1 MSSQYALIAGQ
12 WPELHEEALKV
23 EQFALSDPRTACFYA
38 RRTIELV
45 VEWVYDNDSQ
55 LERPY
60 GAQTLA
66 DLIYAR
72 VFCDLAGEQMRRFR
86 LLKDLGNKAV
96 HRSDPI
102 RPGDAVLAAREL
114 FQVLR
119 WFALTYGRDPQ
130 RVRGFSFNA
139 DLLPSRDV
147 ATTQLGQSREQ
158 LEALAQQLEERDT
171 QLRDQRL
178 ATLASQ
184 EELDRLRQEI
194 TALRKAN
201 EAAAKPEPDLSE
213 FNTRRGYIDH
223 YLEEAGWVHGQSC
236 THEHEVQGMP
246 NATGT
251 GFVDYVLWGDDGKPL
266 ALVEAKRSCRDPR
279 DGERQAEL
287 YANCLEQRYGQ
298 RPLIFLSNGYRHRL
312 WDDRRYPPREVQGF
326 YKKDE
331 LETLIR
337 RREIRQPLS
346 QATLS
351 HTIAGRYYQQRA
363 IRAICESLEMGRLK
377 ALLVQATGT
386 GKTRTAISLTDV
398 LTRCNWVKRVLFLAD
413 RTSLV
418 LQAERA
424 FRRFLP
430 DCSPVNL
437 VTNKGGEGRVFL
449 STYPTMMNLID
460 AEDSRGVK
468 RFGVGHFDLV
478 IIDEAHRSVYQK
490 YGAIFA
496 YFDSLLSGLTAT
508 PREEIDR
515 NTYELFDREL
525 GMPTDEYGLDQAVAD
540 QFLVPFR
547 PISVPLRFPR
557 EGISYAA
564 LSEEEKTQWDLL
576 EWDERMQDKDRVES
590 GAINAWLF
598 NADTVDKG
606 LEVLMTQGCQE
617 AGGDRLGKSVI
628 FARNHK
634 HAEFIRER
642 FGLHYPHLAGKA
654 ARVIDNQVKYAQ
666 SLIDEFA
673 DPGSDLRIA
682 ISVDMLDTGI
692 DIPEIVNLVFFKPVR
707 SRTKFW
713 QMVGRGTRTCNNLF
727 GPGRDKECFWIFDLC
742 QNLEFFLG
750 QGGAEST
757 AAPETLSTRLFRSRL
772 ALIDTIDQKGDQQGD
787 QKALPSV
794 LPSVLSMAIPSR
806 NRQPGDHDNAL
817 QLHRHT
823 LADLLRCH
831 VAACPAD
838 NFVVR
843 PHLQLVERFRQS
855 ESWATLSPDDHQ
867 ILSATV
873 APLPSAYAEQ
883 QGDTDADARRFD
895 LLLYTLQLSLLRG
908 EPRFTRLQQ
917 QLRDLAAQL
926 EGRANIPQVAAE
938 LELIRDVL
946 RDEWW
951 QDVTV
956 PMLEEV
962 RRRLRALMGL
972 IEPISRDPLYT
983 NFTDE
988 LGELRE
994 LDAAALLTRDEFQQ
1008 FRLRAKDFLKAHED
1022 HLTMQRL
1029 RRNQPLTPG
1038 DLNELQ
1044 RFLLSHGVGTERAIQ
1059 RADEECNGFGLFIR
1073 SLVGLDRN
1081 AAKELFAAFLADGT
1095 HTATQIRF
1103 INEILDELTSHGVL
1117 DPARLYDPPFS
1128 DLAPMGPEGL
1138 FSEAEVDTICQLLDL
1153 VTTRAMAAQ
1162 AA

>member
-1 MSSQYALIAGQ
+1 MNTVSSQYALIASQ
-12 WPELHEEALKV
+12 WPELHEEAQKV

-38 RRTIELV
+38 RRTIELL
-45 VEWVYDNDSQ
+45 VEWVYDNDGQ
-55 LERPY
+55 LERPFGY
-60 GAQTLA
+60 GTLA
-66 DLIYAR
+66 DLCTTAEFREIAR
-72 VFCDLAGEQMRRFR
+72 EQLHRFQ
-86 LLKDLGNKAV
+86 LLRTLGNKAV
-96 HRSDPI
+96 HRTDPI
-102 RPGDAVLAAREL
+102 RPGEAVTAADEL

-119 WFALTYGRDPQ
+119 WLALTYGLHPEA
-130 RVRGFSFNA
+130 VRGHRFDRS
-139 DLLPSRDV
+139 LLPNPEASAIAAV
-147 ATTQLGQSREQ
+147 QSREQ
-158 LEALAQQLEERDT
+158 LAALADQLAERDQ

-178 ATLASQ
+178 ATLSSQ

-194 TALRKAN
+194 TALRRVN
-201 EAAAKPEPDLSE
+201 EATAQPEPDLSE
-213 FNTRRGYIDH
+213 FATRRTYIDL
-223 YLEEAGWVHGQSC
+223 YLEQAGWVHGQSC

-246 NATGT
+246 NATGQ

-266 ALVEAKRSCRDPR
+266 GLVEAKRTSRDPME
-279 DGERQAEL
+279 GQRQAEL
-287 YANCLEQRYGQ
+287 YANCLQERYGQ

-312 WDDRRYPPREVQGF
+312 WDDLRYPPREVQGF
-326 YKKDE
+326 YKKEE

-337 RREIRQPLS
+337 RREIRQPLA
-346 QATLS
+346 QATIS
-351 HTIAGRYYQQRA
+351 TAIAGRYYQQRA
-363 IRAICESLEMGRLK
+363 IRAICESLEQGRLK

-460 AEDSRGVK
+460 AEDSHGVK

-515 NTYELFDREL
+515 NTYELFDREIGL
-525 GMPTDEYGLDQAVAD
+525 PTDEYGLDQAVAD
-540 QFLVPFR
+540 GFLVPFK

-564 LSEEEKTQWDLL
+564 LSDEDKAQWDLL
-576 EWDERMQDKDRVES
+576 DWEEGVQNAGRVDS
-590 GAINAWLF
+590 GAVNAWLF
-598 NADTVDKG
+598 NTDTVDKG
-606 LEVLMTQGCQE
+606 LEVLMTKGCLD
-617 AGGDRLGKSVI
+617 AGSDRLGKSVI

-642 FGLHYPHLAGKA
+642 FDHHYPHLAGKA

-673 DPGSDLRIA
+673 VPQSDLRIA

-713 QMVGRGTRTCNNLF
+713 QMVGRGTRTCPNLF

-757 AAPETLSTRLFRSRL
+757 SAPESLSTRLFRSRL
-772 ALIDTIDQKGDQQGD
+772 ALIEALDQK
-787 QKALPSV
+787 LPASDSENP
-794 LPSVLSMAIPSR
+794 LR
-806 NRQPGDHDNAL
+806 
-817 QLHRHT
+817 LHRHT
-823 LADLLRCH
+823 LAELLRCH

-838 NFVVR
+838 NFLVR
-843 PHLQLVERFRQS
+843 PHLELLECFSRPEAWSQLS
-855 ESWATLSPDDHQ
+855 LDDHQ
-867 ILSATV
+867 ALATTL

-895 LLLYTLQLSLLRG
+895 LLLYNLQLALLRG
-908 EPRFTRLQQ
+908 EPRFLRLQQ
-917 QLRDLAAQL
+917 QLRELAAQL
-926 EGRANIPQVAAE
+926 EALTNIPQVAAE
-938 LELIRDVL
+938 LELIRDLL

-956 PMLEEV
+956 PMLEEA
-962 RRRLRALMGL
+962 RRRLRGLMGL
-972 IEPISRDPLYT
+972 IETISREPLYT
-983 NFTDE
+983 NFADE

-994 LDAAALLTRDEFQQ
+994 LDAAALLSRDTFQQ
-1008 FRLRAKDFLKAHED
+1008 FRLRAREFLRAHDD

-1029 RRNQPLTPG
+1029 RRNQPLTPA
-1038 DLNELQ
+1038 DLNELEQ
-1044 RFLLSHGVGTERAIQ
+1044 FLISHGIGDQQVIERA
-1059 RADEECNGFGLFIR
+1059 REECNGFGLFIR

-1081 AAKELFAAFLADGT
+1081 AAKELFADYLAEGT
-1095 HTATQIRF
+1095 HTANQIRF
-1103 INEILDELTSHGVL
+1103 INEIIDELTSRGAM

-1128 DLAPMGPEGL
+1128 DLAPTGPEGL
-1138 FSEAEVDTICQLLDL
+1138 FSDAEAEQLFDL
-1153 VTTRAMAAQ
+1153 LQLINERARPLLAA
-1162 AA
+1162 

>member
-1 MSSQYALIAGQ
+1 MTTVSSQYALFASQ
-12 WPELHEEALKV
+12 WPELHEEAQKV
-23 EQFALSDPRTACFYA
+23 EQFVLSDPRTACFYA
-38 RRTIELV
+38 RRTIELL
-45 VEWVYDNDSQ
+45 VEWVYDNDGQ
-55 LERPY
+55 LERPMT
-60 GAQTLA
+60 AQTLA
-66 DLIYAR
+66 DLMYAR
-72 VFCDLAGEQMRRFR
+72 VFCDVAGDQIRRFR

-119 WFALTYGRDPQ
+119 WFALTYGRDPH
-130 RVRGFSFNA
+130 RVRGCSFNA
-139 DLLPSRDV
+139 DLLPSRDA
-147 ATTQLGQSREQ
+147 ATAQQAQSREQ
-158 LEALAQQLEERDT
+158 LEALANQLAERDA

-178 ATLASQ
+178 AALASQ

-194 TALRKAN
+194 TDLRRAN
-201 EAAAKPEPDLSE
+201 EAAAQPEPDLSE
-213 FNTRRGYIDH
+213 FDTRRAYIDH
-223 YLEEAGWVHGQSC
+223 YLEEAGWVHGQRC

-246 NATGT
+246 NATGQ
-251 GFVDYVLWGDDGKPL
+251 GFVDYLLWGDDGKPL
-266 ALVEAKRSCRDPR
+266 GLVEAKRSSRDPME
-279 DGERQAEL
+279 GQRQAEL
-287 YANCLEQRYGQ
+287 YANCLQERYGQ

-312 WDDRRYPPREVQGF
+312 WDDLRYPPREVQGF
-326 YKKDE
+326 YKKEE

-337 RREIRQPLS
+337 RREIRQPLA
-346 QATLS
+346 QATIS
-351 HTIAGRYYQQRA
+351 TAIAGRYYQQRA
-363 IRAICESLEMGRLK
+363 IRAICESLEQGRLK

-460 AEDSRGVK
+460 AEDSHGVK
-468 RFGVGHFDLV
+468 RFGMGHFDLV

-515 NTYELFDREL
+515 NTYELFEREIGL
-525 GMPTDEYGLDQAVAD
+525 PTDEYGLDQAVAD
-540 QFLVPFR
+540 GFLVPFK

-564 LSEEEKTQWDLL
+564 LSDEDKAQWDLL
-576 EWDERMQDKDRVES
+576 DWEEGVQNAGRVDS
-590 GAINAWLF
+590 GAVNAWLF
-598 NADTVDKG
+598 NTDTVDKG
-606 LEVLMTQGCQE
+606 LEVLMTKGCLD
-617 AGGDRLGKSVI
+617 AGSDRLGKSVI

-642 FGLHYPHLAGKA
+642 FDHHYPHLAGKA

-713 QMVGRGTRTCNNLF
+713 QMVGRGTRTCKDLF

-757 AAPETLSTRLFRSRL
+757 SAPESLSTRLFRSRL
-772 ALIDTIDQKGDQQGD
+772 ALIEVIDQK
-787 QKALPSV
+787 LPASDSENP
-794 LPSVLSMAIPSR
+794 LR
-806 NRQPGDHDNAL
+806 
-817 QLHRHT
+817 LHRHT
-823 LADLLRCH
+823 LAELLRCH

-838 NFVVR
+838 NFLVR
-843 PHLQLVERFRQS
+843 PHLELLECFSRPEAWSQLS
-855 ESWATLSPDDHQ
+855 LDDHQ
-867 ILSATV
+867 ALATTL

-895 LLLYTLQLSLLRG
+895 LLLYNLQLALLRG
-908 EPRFTRLQQ
+908 EPRFQRLQL
-917 QLRDLAAQL
+917 QLRELAAQL
-926 EGRANIPQVAAE
+926 EARPNIPQVAAE
-938 LELIRDVL
+938 LELIRDLL

-951 QDVTV
+951 QDVSV
-956 PMLEEV
+956 PMLEEA
-962 RRRLRALMGL
+962 RRRLRGLMGL
-972 IEPISRDPLYT
+972 IETISREPLYT
-983 NFTDE
+983 NFADE
-988 LGELRE
+988 LGELCE
-994 LDAAALLTRDEFQQ
+994 LDAAALLSRDTFQQ
-1008 FRLRAKDFLKAHED
+1008 FRLRARQFLRAHDD

-1029 RRNQPLTPG
+1029 RRNQPLTPA
-1038 DLNELQ
+1038 DLNELEQ
-1044 RFLLSHGVGTERAIQ
+1044 FLISHGIGDQQAIERA
-1059 RADEECNGFGLFIR
+1059 REECNGFGLFIR

-1081 AAKELFAAFLADGT
+1081 AAKELFADYLAEGT
-1095 HTATQIRF
+1095 HTANQIRF
-1103 INEILDELTSHGVL
+1103 INEIIDELTSRGAM

-1128 DLAPMGPEGL
+1128 DLAPTGPEGL
-1138 FSEAEVDTICQLLDL
+1138 FSDAEAEQLFDL
-1153 VTTRAMAAQ
+1153 LRLINDRARPLLAA
-1162 AA
+1162 

>member
-1 MSSQYALIAGQ
+1 MTSSASQYALVADQ
-12 WPELHEEALKV
+12 WPELLEEAMRV

-38 RRTIELV
+38 RRTIELLV
-45 VEWVYDNDSQ
+45 DWIYDNDSQ
-55 LERPY
+55 LQRPFGY
-60 GAQTLA
+60 GSLA
-66 DLIYAR
+66 DLIFAR
-72 VFCDLAGEQMRRFR
+72 PFSDLAGEQMRRFR

-96 HRSDPI
+96 HRQQPI
-102 RPGDAVLAAREL
+102 RPGDAVTAAKEL

-119 WFALTYGRDPQ
+119 WLVLTYGRTPQ
-130 RVRGFSFNA
+130 SVRGLGFDVA
-139 DLLPSRDV
+139 RLPSRDA
-147 ATTQLGQSREQ
+147 ATAQQAQSREQ
-158 LEALAQQLEERDT
+158 LEALAEQLAERDQ

-178 ATLASQ
+178 AALASQ
-184 EELDRLRQEI
+184 EEIDRLRREI
-194 TALRKAN
+194 TALRQAN
-201 EAAAKPEPDLSE
+201 EAANQPEPDLSE
-213 FNTRRGYIDH
+213 FDTRCGYIDH
-223 YLEEAGWVHGQSC
+223 YLEEAGWQHGRSC

-251 GFVDYVLWGDDGKPL
+251 GYVDYVLWGDDGKPL
-266 ALVEAKRSCRDPR
+266 ALVEAKRTSRDPM
-279 DGERQAEL
+279 DGQRQAEL
-287 YANCLEQRYGQ
+287 YANCLQQRYGQ
-298 RPLIFLSNGYRHRL
+298 RPIIFLSNGYRHRL
-312 WDDRRYPPREVQGF
+312 WDDLRYPPREVQGF

-337 RREIRQPLS
+337 RREIRQPLA

-351 HTIAGRYYQQRA
+351 PSIAGRYYQQRA
-363 IRAICESLEMGRLK
+363 IRAICESLERGRLK
-377 ALLVQATGT
+377 ALLVLATGT

-460 AEDSRGVK
+460 AEDTHGVK

-478 IIDEAHRSVYQK
+478 IIDEAHRSIYQK
-490 YGAIFA
+490 YGEIFA

-515 NTYELFDREL
+515 NTYNLFDLEIGL
-525 GMPTDEYGLDQAVAD
+525 PTDEYGLDQAVAD
-540 QFLVPFR
+540 GFLVPFK

-557 EGISYAA
+557 EGISYDA
-564 LSEEEKTQWDLL
+564 LSDGEKAQWDLL
-576 EWDERMQDKDRVES
+576 EWDERLQGKNHVES

-598 NADTVDKG
+598 NADTVDQG
-606 LEVLMTQGCQE
+606 LKVLMTQGCRD
-617 AGGDRLGKSVI
+617 ASGDHIGKTVI

-634 HAEFIRER
+634 HAEFIRDR
-642 FGLHYPHLAGKA
+642 FDHHYPHLAGKA

-666 SLIDEFA
+666 SLIDAFA
-673 DPGSDLRIA
+673 NPESDLRIA

-713 QMVGRGTRTCNNLF
+713 QMVGRGTRTCQDLF
-727 GPGRDKECFWIFDLC
+727 GPGRHKECFWIFDLC

-750 QGGAEST
+750 QGGSESP
-757 AAPETLSTRLFRSRL
+757 APPESLSTRLFRSRL
-772 ALIDTIDQKGDQQGD
+772 ALIETMDQTFM
-787 QKALPSV
+787 PSA
-794 LPSVLSMAIPSR
+794 PGMAIPS
-806 NRQPGDHDNAL
+806 PDDPVSAL
-817 QLHRHT
+817 RLHRHT

-831 VAACPAD
+831 VAACPSD
-838 NFVVR
+838 NFLVR
-843 PHLQLVERFRQS
+843 PHLQLVERFRQA
-855 ESWATLSPDDHQ
+855 EAWTQLSPDDHQ
-867 ILSATV
+867 ALASTL

-895 LLLYTLQLSLLRG
+895 LLLYSLQLALLRA
-908 EPRFTRLQQ
+908 EPRFGRWQQ
-917 QLRDLAAQL
+917 QLCELASQL
-926 EGRANIPQVAAE
+926 EARANIPQVAAE
-938 LELIRDVL
+938 LELIRDL
-946 RDEWW
+946 SHEEWW

-962 RRRLRALMGL
+962 RRRLRGLMGL
-972 IEPISRDPLYT
+972 IETTARPPLFT
-983 NFTDE
+983 NFADE

-994 LDAAALLTRDEFQQ
+994 LDAAALLSRDEVQQ
-1008 FRLRAKDFLKAHED
+1008 FRLRARTFLRAHED

-1029 RRNQPLTPG
+1029 RRNQPLTAT
-1038 DLNELQ
+1038 DLDELQ
-1044 RFLLSHGVGTERAIQ
+1044 RFLLSHGIGTEQAMQ
-1059 RADEECNGFGLFIR
+1059 RASEECNGFGLFIR
-1073 SLVGLDRN
+1073 SLVGLDRT
-1081 AAKELFAAFLADGT
+1081 AAKELFADFLTDGT

-1103 INEILDELTSHGVL
+1103 INEILDELTSRGVM
-1117 DPARLYDPPFS
+1117 DPARLYDPPFT
-1128 DLAPMGPEGL
+1128 DLAPTGPEDL
-1138 FSEAEVDTICQLLDL
+1138 FSVEEVDRICHLLDL
-1153 VTTRAMAAQ
+1153 IHTRAAASQ

>member
-1 MSSQYALIAGQ
+1 MSSQYALIASQ
-12 WPELHEEALKV
+12 WPELHAEAVRV
-23 EQFALSDPRTACFYA
+23 EQFALSDPRTSCFYA
-38 RRTIELV
+38 RRTIELL

-55 LERPY
+55 LERPFA
-60 GAQTLA
+60 AQTLA
-66 DLIYAR
+66 ELMYAR

-96 HRSDPI
+96 HRTDPI
-102 RPGDAVLAAREL
+102 RVGDAVLAAREL

-119 WFALTYGRDPQ
+119 WFALTYGRDQQ
-130 RVRGFSFNA
+130 RVRGCSFNA
-139 DLLPSRDV
+139 DLLPSRD
-147 ATTQLGQSREQ
+147 ATTAQQAQSREQ
-158 LEALAQQLEERDT
+158 LEVLAQQLAERDG

-201 EAAAKPEPDLSE
+201 EVAAQPEPDISE
-213 FNTRRGYIDH
+213 FDTRRGYIDL

-246 NATGT
+246 NATGQ

-266 ALVEAKRSCRDPR
+266 ALVEAKRTSRDPR

-298 RPLIFLSNGYRHRL
+298 RPLIVLSNGYRHRL
-312 WDDRRYPPREVQGF
+312 WDDLRYPPREVQGF

-331 LETLIR
+331 LESLIR
-337 RREIRQPLS
+337 RREIRQPLA
-346 QATLS
+346 QATIS
-351 HTIAGRYYQQRA
+351 TAIAGRYYQQRA
-363 IRAICESLEMGRLK
+363 IRAICESLEQNRLK

-449 STYPTMMNLID
+449 STYPTMMNLIE
-460 AEDSRGVK
+460 AEDAHGIK

-496 YFDSLLSGLTAT
+496 YFDSLLTGLTAT

-515 NTYELFDREL
+515 NTYELFEREIGL
-525 GMPTDEYGLDQAVAD
+525 PTDEYGLDQAVAD
-540 QFLVPFR
+540 GFLVPFK

-557 EGISYAA
+557 EGISYAD
-564 LSEEEKTQWDLL
+564 LSDVEKSQWDLL
-576 EWDERMQDKDRVES
+576 DWEESVQNTGRVDS

-598 NADTVDKG
+598 NTDTVDKG
-606 LEVLMTQGCQE
+606 LEVLMTKGCLD
-617 AGGDRLGKSVI
+617 AASDRLGKSVI

-642 FGLHYPHLAGKA
+642 FDHHYPHLAGKA

-713 QMVGRGTRTCNNLF
+713 QMVGRGTRTCKDLL

-750 QGGAEST
+750 QGGAESA

-772 ALIDTIDQKGDQQGD
+772 ALIDTIDL
-787 QKALPSV
+787 KALS
-794 LPSVLSMAIPSR
+794 SE
-806 NRQPGDHDNAL
+806 PGDSDNAL
-817 QLHRHT
+817 RLHRQT

-843 PHLQLVERFRQS
+843 PHLELVEWFRQD
-855 ESWATLSPDDHQ
+855 ESWTTLSPDDHQ
-867 ILSATV
+867 ILCATL

-895 LLLYTLQLSLLRG
+895 LLLYTLQLTLLRG
-908 EPRFTRLQQ
+908 EPRFARLQQ
-917 QLRDLAAQL
+917 QLRSLAAEL
-926 EGRANIPQVAAE
+926 EARANIPQVAAE
-938 LELIRDVL
+938 LELIRDL
-946 RDEWW
+946 LADEWW

-962 RRRLRALMGL
+962 RRQLRVLVGL
-972 IEPISRDPLYT
+972 IETSAQEPLYT
-983 NFTDE
+983 NFADE

-994 LDAAALLTRDEFQQ
+994 LDAAALLSRDEFQQ
-1008 FRLRAKDFLKAHED
+1008 FRLRAREFLRAHED

-1029 RRNQPLTPG
+1029 RRNQPLTPA
-1038 DLNELQ
+1038 DLDELQ
-1044 RFLLSHGVGTERAIQ
+1044 RFLLSHGVGTEQAIQ
-1059 RADEECNGFGLFIR
+1059 RAAEESNGLGLFIR

-1081 AAKELFAAFLADGT
+1081 AAKELFAEFLAEGT

-1103 INEILDELTSHGVL
+1103 INELIDELTSRGVM
-1117 DPARLYDPPFS
+1117 DPVRLYDPPYS
-1128 DLAPMGPEGL
+1128 DLAPMGPEAL
-1138 FSEAEVDTICQLLDL
+1138 FSSEEAGEIFDLLSL
-1153 VTTRAMAAQ
+1153 IQERANPSVAA
-1162 AA
+1162 

>member
-1 MSSQYALIAGQ
+1 MSASPSQYALIASQ
-12 WPELHEEALKV
+12 WPELHEEAQKV

-38 RRTIELV
+38 RRTIELL
-45 VEWVYDNDSQ
+45 VEWVYDNDGQ
-55 LERPY
+55 LERPMT
-60 GAQTLA
+60 AQTLA
-66 DLIYAR
+66 DLMYAR
-72 VFCDLAGEQMRRFR
+72 VFCDLAGDQMRRFR

-119 WFALTYGRDPQ
+119 WFALTYGRDPK
-130 RVRGFSFNA
+130 RVRWFSFNA
-139 DLLPSRDV
+139 ELLPSRD
-147 ATTQLGQSREQ
+147 ASTAQQAQSREQ
-158 LEALAQQLEERDT
+158 LQTLADQLAERDQ

-194 TALRKAN
+194 TALRRAN
-201 EAAAKPEPDLSE
+201 EAAAQPEPDLSE
-213 FNTRRGYIDH
+213 FDTRRAYIDH

-246 NATGT
+246 NATGQ

-266 ALVEAKRSCRDPR
+266 GLVEAKRSSRDPME
-279 DGERQAEL
+279 GQRQAEL

-298 RPLIFLSNGYRHRL
+298 RPLIFLSNGYRHRI
-312 WDDRRYPPREVQGF
+312 WDDLRYPPRDVQGF

-331 LETLIR
+331 LDTMIR
-337 RREIRQPLS
+337 RREIRQPLA
-346 QATLS
+346 QATIS
-351 HTIAGRYYQQRA
+351 TTIAGRYYQQRA
-363 IRAICESLEMGRLK
+363 IRAICESLEQGRLK

-515 NTYELFDREL
+515 NTYELFEREIGL
-525 GMPTDEYGLDQAVAD
+525 PTDEYGLDQAVSD
-540 QFLVPFR
+540 GFLVKFR

-564 LSEEEKTQWDLL
+564 LSDEDKAQWDLL
-576 EWDERMQDKDRVES
+576 DWEENVLNAGRVDS
-590 GAINAWLF
+590 GAVNAWLF

-606 LEVLMTQGCQE
+606 LEVLMTQGCQD
-617 AGGDRLGKSVI
+617 AAGDRLGKSVI

-642 FGLHYPHLAGKA
+642 FDHHYPHLAGKA

-713 QMVGRGTRTCNNLF
+713 QMVGRGTRTCKDLF
-727 GPGRDKECFWIFDLC
+727 GPGHDKECFWIFDLC

-750 QGGAEST
+750 EGGAEST
-757 AAPETLSTRLFRSRL
+757 AVPETLSTRLFRSRL
-772 ALIDTIDQKGDQQGD
+772 ALIEAIDQ
-787 QKALPSV
+787 
-794 LPSVLSMAIPSR
+794 R
-806 NRQPGDHDNAL
+806 AL
-817 QLHRHT
+817 QGHPDSALTLHRHH
-823 LADLLRCH
+823 LAELLRCH
-831 VAACPAD
+831 VAGCPAD

-843 PHLQLVERFRQS
+843 PHLQLVERFRQNEPWVS
-855 ESWATLSPDDHQ
+855 LSPDDHEA
-867 ILSATV
+867 LSTTL

-883 QGDTDADARRFD
+883 QGDTDAEARRFD
-895 LLLYTLQLSLLRG
+895 LLLYTLQLTLLRK
-908 EPRFTRLQQ
+908 EPRFARLQK
-917 QLRDLAAQL
+917 QLRELAAQL
-926 EGRANIPQVAAE
+926 ETRANIPQVAAE
-938 LELIRDVL
+938 LELIRDL
-946 RDEWW
+946 TTDEWW

-962 RRRLRALMGL
+962 RARLRALIGL
-972 IEPISRDPLYT
+972 IEPTARGDLYT

-988 LGELRE
+988 LGELIE
-994 LDAAALLTRDEFQQ
+994 LDPAALLTRDEFKQ

-1029 RRNQPLTPG
+1029 RRNQPLTG
-1038 DLNELQ
+1038 ADLDELQ
-1044 RFLLSHGVGTERAIQ
+1044 RFLLSHGVGTEQAIQ
-1059 RADEECNGFGLFIR
+1059 RAAEECNGFGLFIR

-1081 AAKELFAAFLADGT
+1081 AAKEVFAEFLADGT
-1095 HTATQIRF
+1095 HTANQIRYV
-1103 INEILDELTSHGVL
+1103 NEIIDELTSRGVM
-1117 DPARLYDPPFS
+1117 DPTRLYEPPFS
-1128 DLAPMGPEGL
+1128 DLAQGPESL
-1138 FSEAEVDTICQLLDL
+1138 FSVAEVDNICHLLDL
-1153 VTTRAMAAQ
+1153 ITARALAPKAA
-1162 AA
+1162 

>member
-1 MSSQYALIAGQ
+1 MTTAPSQYALIAGQ
-12 WPELHEEALKV
+12 WPELHEEAQKV

-38 RRTIELV
+38 RRTIELL
-45 VEWVYDNDSQ
+45 VEWVYDNDGQ
-55 LERPY
+55 LQRPMT
-60 GAQTLA
+60 AQTLA
-66 DLIYAR
+66 DLMYAR
-72 VFCDLAGEQMRRFR
+72 VFCDVAGDQMRRFR

-139 DLLPSRDV
+139 DLLPSRDA
-147 ATTQLGQSREQ
+147 ATAQQAQSREQ
-158 LEALAQQLEERDT
+158 LEALAEQLAERDQ

-194 TALRKAN
+194 TTLRKAN
-201 EAAAKPEPDLSE
+201 EAATQPEPDISE
-213 FNTRRGYIDH
+213 LDTRRAYIDH
-223 YLEEAGWVHGQSC
+223 YLEETGWVHGQSC

-246 NATGT
+246 NTTGT
-251 GFVDYVLWGDDGKPL
+251 GYVDYVHWGDDGKPL
-266 ALVEAKRSCRDPR
+266 GLVEAKRSSRDPME
-279 DGERQAEL
+279 GQRQAEL

-312 WDDRRYPPREVQGF
+312 WDDLRYPPREVQGF
-326 YKKDE
+326 YKKEE

-337 RREIRQPLS
+337 RREIRQPLA
-346 QATLS
+346 QATIS
-351 HTIAGRYYQQRA
+351 NSIAGRYYQQRA
-363 IRAICESLEMGRLK
+363 IRAICESLEQGRLK

-386 GKTRTAISLTDV
+386 GKTRTAISLTEV

-515 NTYELFDREL
+515 NTYELFDRETGL
-525 GMPTDEYGLDQAVAD
+525 PTDEYGLDQAVAD
-540 QFLVPFR
+540 GFLVPFK

-564 LSEEEKTQWDLL
+564 LSDEEKA
-576 EWDERMQDKDRVES
+576 EWDRLDWEENVQNSGQVDS

-598 NADTVDKG
+598 NADTVDQG
-606 LEVLMTQGCQE
+606 LKVLMTQGCQD
-617 AGGDRLGKSVI
+617 ASGDRLGKSVI

-642 FGLHYPHLAGKA
+642 FDHHYPHLAGKA
-654 ARVIDNQVKYAQ
+654 ARVIDNQVNYAQ
-666 SLIDEFA
+666 SLIDEFS
-673 DPGSDLRIA
+673 DPRSDLRIA

-713 QMVGRGTRTCNNLF
+713 QMVGRGTRTCKDLF

-750 QGGAEST
+750 EGGAEST

-772 ALIDTIDQKGDQQGD
+772 ALIETLD
-787 QKALPSV
+787 QKALQQDV
-794 LPSVLSMAIPSR
+794 AMDGGLVA
-806 NRQPGDHDNAL
+806 
-817 QLHRHT
+817 HRHS
-823 LADLLRCH
+823 LAELLRCH

-843 PHLQLVERFRQS
+843 PHLQLVEQFRTS
-855 ESWATLSPDDHQ
+855 EAWASLSPDDHQ
-867 ILSATV
+867 TLSSTL

-895 LLLYTLQLSLLRG
+895 LLLYTLQLTLLRA
-908 EPRFTRLQQ
+908 EPRFARLQR
-917 QLRDLAAQL
+917 QLRELAAQL
-926 EGRANIPQVAAE
+926 EARANIPQVAAE
-938 LELIRDVL
+938 LELIRDL
-946 RDEWW
+946 LIDEWW

-956 PMLEEV
+956 PMLDEV
-962 RRRLRALMGL
+962 RRRLRALVGL
-972 IEPISRDPLYT
+972 IETTAQEPLYT

-994 LDAAALLTRDEFQQ
+994 LDAAALLSRDEFQQ
-1008 FRLRAKDFLKAHED
+1008 FRLRAREFLRAHDD

-1029 RRNQPLTPG
+1029 RRNQPLTPA
-1038 DLNELQ
+1038 DLEELQ
-1044 RFLLSHGVGTERAIQ
+1044 RFLLSHGIGSEQAIHRA
-1059 RADEECNGFGLFIR
+1059 AEECNGFGLFIR

-1081 AAKELFAAFLADGT
+1081 AAKELFADFLAQGT

-1103 INEILDELTSHGVL
+1103 INELIDELTSRGVM

-1128 DLAPMGPEGL
+1128 DLAPMGPEDL
-1138 FSEAEVDTICQLLDL
+1138 FSEAEVDNICHLLEL
-1153 VTTRAMAAQ
+1153 ITARAMAAGG
-1162 AA
+1162 

>member
-1 MSSQYALIAGQ
+1 MSSQYAFIASQ
-12 WPELHEEALKV
+12 WPELHAEAVRV
-23 EQFALSDPRTACFYA
+23 EQGALSDPRTACFYA
-38 RRTIELV
+38 RRTIELL
-45 VEWVYDNDSQ
+45 VEWAFDNDSQ

-60 GAQTLA
+60 GALTLA
-66 DLIYAR
+66 DLMYAR

-102 RPGDAVLAAREL
+102 RVGDAVTAAREL

-119 WFALTYGRDPQ
+119 WFALSYGRDQQ
-130 RVRGFSFNA
+130 RVRGCSFNV
-139 DLLPSRDV
+139 DLLPSRDA
-147 ATTQLGQSREQ
+147 ATAQQAQSREQ
-158 LEALAQQLEERDT
+158 LEVLAQQLEERDT

-184 EELDRLRQEI
+184 AELDRLRQEI
-194 TALRKAN
+194 TALRRAN
-201 EAAAKPEPDLSE
+201 EAAARPEPDLSE
-213 FNTRRGYIDH
+213 FDTRRSYIDF
-223 YLEEAGWVHGQSC
+223 YIEEAGWVHGQSC

-266 ALVEAKRSCRDPR
+266 ALVEAKRTSRDSME
-279 DGERQAEL
+279 GQRQAEL

-298 RPLIFLSNGYRHRL
+298 RPIIFLSNGYRHRL
-312 WDDRRYPPREVQGF
+312 WDDLRYPPREVQGF

-337 RREIRQPLS
+337 RREIRQPLA

-351 HTIAGRYYQQRA
+351 NTIAGRYYQQRA
-363 IRAICESLEMGRLK
+363 IRAICESLEQGRLK

-386 GKTRTAISLTDV
+386 GKTRIAISLTDV

-460 AEDSRGVK
+460 AEDGYGVK

-515 NTYELFDREL
+515 NTYELFDRAIGL
-525 GMPTDEYGLDQAVAD
+525 PTDEYGLDQAIAD
-540 QFLVPFR
+540 RFLVPFR
-547 PISVPLRFPR
+547 PISVSLRFPR
-557 EGISYAA
+557 EGISYAD
-564 LSEEEKTQWDLL
+564 LSDEEKAQWDLL
-576 EWDERMQDKDRVES
+576 DWEENVLGTGRVDS
-590 GAINAWLF
+590 GAINNWLF

-617 AGGDRLGKSVI
+617 ASGDRIGKSVI

-642 FGLHYPHLAGKA
+642 FDHNYPHLAGKA

-673 DPGSDLRIA
+673 DSASDLRIA

-713 QMVGRGTRTCNNLF
+713 QMVGRGTRTCQDLF

-750 QGGAEST
+750 QGGADST
-757 AAPETLSTRLFRSRL
+757 SSPETLSTRLFRSRL
-772 ALIDTIDQKGDQQGD
+772 ALIEVIDHKVGQTMLQAGLG
-787 QKALPSV
+787 
-794 LPSVLSMAIPSR
+794 MAITAPEGH
-806 NRQPGDHDNAL
+806 PGEAEIAL
-817 QLHRHT
+817 RLHRHS
-823 LADLLRCH
+823 LAELLRCH

-838 NFVVR
+838 NFLVR
-843 PHLQLVERFRQS
+843 PHLQLVERFRNG
-855 ESWATLSPDDHQ
+855 ESWAILRPDDHQ
-867 ILSATV
+867 DLAATL

-895 LLLYTLQLSLLRG
+895 LLLYNLQLTLLRA
-908 EPRFTRLQQ
+908 EPRYNRLQKQ
-917 QLRDLAAQL
+917 IRDLTAQL
-926 EGRANIPQVAAE
+926 EARPNIPQVAAE
-938 LELIRDVL
+938 LELIRDLL

-962 RRRLRALMGL
+962 RRR
-972 IEPISRDPLYT
+972 PLYT

-988 LGELRE
+988 LGVMRE

-1008 FRLRAKDFLKAHED
+1008 FRLRAKDFLKAYED

-1029 RRNQPLTPG
+1029 RRNQPLTPA
-1038 DLNELQ
+1038 DLDELQ
-1044 RFLLSHGVGTERAIQ
+1044 RLLLSHGVGTEQAIQ
-1059 RADEECNGFGLFIR
+1059 RAAEECNGFGLFIR

-1103 INEILDELTSHGVL
+1103 INEILDELTSRGVM

-1128 DLAPMGPEGL
+1128 DLAPTGPEGL
-1138 FSEAEVDTICQLLDL
+1138 FSEAEVNNICHLLDL
-1153 VTTRAMAAQ
+1153 IKMRAMAAQ

>member
-1 MSSQYALIAGQ
+1 MTSSASQYALIASQ
-12 WPELHEEALKV
+12 WPDLHAEAVRV
-23 EQFALSDPRTACFYA
+23 EQCALSDPRTACFYA
-38 RRTIELV
+38 RRTIELL
-45 VEWVYDNDSQ
+45 VEWVYDNDGQLQRPWGESSLSQ
-55 LERPY
+55 LIHAYEFRHLV
-60 GAQTLA
+60 GEQTLGRVQ
-66 DLIYAR
+66 LIKNR
-72 VFCDLAGEQMRRFR
+72 
-86 LLKDLGNKAV
+86 GNEAV
-96 HRSDPI
+96 HRAEPMRAGAS
-102 RPGDAVLAAREL
+102 VLVASEL

-119 WFALTYGRDPQ
+119 WLALTYGRD
-130 RVRGFSFNA
+130 RDTARAARFDKA
-139 DLLPSRDV
+139 LLPNPQQ
-147 ATTQLGQSREQ
+147 APKAAGPTREQ
-158 LEALAQQLEERDT
+158 LQELAHQLSERDK
-171 QLRDQRL
+171 QLREAREDSEASRQEL
-178 ATLASQ
+178 A
-184 EELDRLRQEI
+184 RLRQEI
-194 TALRKAN
+194 AAERKAR
-201 EAAAKPEPDLSE
+201 EAEAKPEADSTE
-213 FNTRRGYIDH
+213 FETRRLYIDH

-246 NATGT
+246 NATGQ

-266 ALVEAKRSCRDPR
+266 GLVEAKRSSRDPME
-279 DGERQAEL
+279 GQRQAEL

-312 WDDRRYPPREVQGF
+312 WDDLRYPPRDVQGF

-337 RREIRQPLS
+337 RREIRQPLA
-346 QATLS
+346 QATIS
-351 HTIAGRYYQQRA
+351 TAIAGRYYQQRA
-363 IRAICESLEMGRLK
+363 IRAICESLEQGLLK

-413 RTSLV
+413 RTSHV

-424 FRRFLP
+424 FRKFLP

-460 AEDSRGVK
+460 AEDGQGVR

-490 YGAIFA
+490 YGAIFS

-515 NTYELFDREL
+515 NTYELFGREI

-540 QFLVPFR
+540 GFLVPFK

-557 EGISYAA
+557 EGIRYDE
-564 LSEEEKTQWDLL
+564 LSDEEKAQWDLL
-576 EWDERMQDKDRVES
+576 DWEEGVLGSGRVDS

-606 LEVLMTQGCQE
+606 LEVLMTRGCRD
-617 AGGDRLGKSVI
+617 ASGDHLGKSVI

-634 HAEFIRER
+634 HAEFIRDR
-642 FGLHYPHLAGKA
+642 FDHHYPHLAGKA

-666 SLIDEFA
+666 TLIDEFA
-673 DPGSDLRIA
+673 DPASALRIA

-713 QMVGRGTRTCNNLF
+713 QMVGRGTRTCKDLF

-742 QNLEFFLG
+742 QNLEYFLG
-750 QGGAEST
+750 EGGAEST

-772 ALIDTIDQKGDQQGD
+772 ALIDTIDQKTQPSIPAMGLTPPQA
-787 QKALPSV
+787 ALDPGQAL
-794 LPSVLSMAIPSR
+794 LP
-806 NRQPGDHDNAL
+806 
-817 QLHRHT
+817 HRHA
-823 LADLLRCH
+823 LAELLRCH

-838 NFVVR
+838 NFLVR
-843 PHLQLVERFRQS
+843 PHLQLVERFCANEAWIR
-855 ESWATLSPDDHQ
+855 LSADDHQ
-867 ILSATV
+867 ALATTL
-873 APLPSAYAEQ
+873 APLPSAYADQ

-895 LLLYTLQLSLLRG
+895 LLLYTMQLSLLRG
-908 EPRFTRLQQ
+908 EPRFIRLQQ

-926 EGRANIPQVAAE
+926 EARANIPQVAAE
-938 LELIRDVL
+938 LELIRDLL
-946 RDEWW
+946 REEWW
-951 QDVTV
+951 QQVSM

-962 RRRLRALMGL
+962 RRRLRALVGL
-972 IEPISRDPLYT
+972 IEPISREPLYT
-983 NFTDE
+983 NFSDE
-988 LGELRE
+988 LGELVE
-994 LDAAALLTRDEFQQ
+994 LDAASLLSRDEFQQ
-1008 FRLRAKDFLKAHED
+1008 FRLRAREFLRAHDD

-1029 RRNQPLTPG
+1029 RRNQPLTPS
-1038 DLNELQ
+1038 DLEELQ
-1044 RFLLSHGVGTERAIQ
+1044 RYLLAHGVGTEQAIQ
-1059 RADEECNGFGLFIR
+1059 RATDECQGFGLFIR

-1081 AAKELFAAFLADGT
+1081 AAKELFADFLADGI

-1103 INEILDELTSHGVL
+1103 INEIIDELTSRGVM

-1138 FSEAEVDTICQLLDL
+1138 FTEAQVDSLCDLLVL
-1153 VTTRAMAAQ
+1153 ITTRAAA

>member
-1 MSSQYALIAGQ
+1 MGSLAKPAADMSASPSQYALIASQ
-12 WPELHEEALKV
+12 WPELHEEAQRV

-38 RRTIELV
+38 RRTIELL
-45 VEWVYDNDSQ
+45 VEWVYDNDGQ
-55 LERPY
+55 LERPFT
-60 GAQTLA
+60 AQTLA
-66 DLIYAR
+66 DLMFAR
-72 VFCDLAGEQMRRFR
+72 VFCDLAGDQMRRFR

-119 WFALTYGRDPQ
+119 WFALTYGRDAQ
-130 RVRGFSFNA
+130 RVRGISFNA
-139 DLLPSRDV
+139 ELLPSRDA
-147 ATTQLGQSREQ
+147 ATTQQAQSREQ
-158 LEALAQQLEERDT
+158 LETLADQLVERDQ

-178 ATLASQ
+178 AALASQ

-201 EAAAKPEPDLSE
+201 EAAAQPEPDLSE
-213 FNTRRGYIDH
+213 FETRRAYIDH

-246 NATGT
+246 NATGQ

-266 ALVEAKRSCRDPR
+266 ALVEAKRTSRDPR

-312 WDDRRYPPREVQGF
+312 WDDLRYPPRDVQGF

-337 RREIRQPLS
+337 RREIRQPLAQTTIS
-346 QATLS
+346 TA
-351 HTIAGRYYQQRA
+351 IAGRYYQQRA
-363 IRAICESLEMGRLK
+363 IRAICESLEQGRLK

-460 AEDSRGVK
+460 AEDSHGVK

-496 YFDSLLSGLTAT
+496 YFDSLLTGLTAT

-515 NTYELFDREL
+515 NTYELFDREIGL
-525 GMPTDEYGLDQAVAD
+525 PTDEYGLDQAVAD
-540 QFLVPFR
+540 GFLVPFK

-557 EGISYAA
+557 EGISYAD
-564 LSEEEKTQWDLL
+564 LSDDEKSQWDLL
-576 EWDERMQDKDRVES
+576 DWEESVQNTGRVDS
-590 GAINAWLF
+590 GAVNAWLF

-606 LEVLMTQGCQE
+606 LEVLMTKGCLD
-617 AGGDRLGKSVI
+617 ATGDRLGKSVI

-642 FGLHYPHLAGKA
+642 FDHHYPHLAGKA

-707 SRTKFW
+707 SSTKFW
-713 QMVGRGTRTCNNLF
+713 QMLGRGTRTCKGLF

-772 ALIDTIDQKGDQQGD
+772 MLIDTIDQK
-787 QKALPSV
+787 S
-794 LPSVLSMAIPSR
+794 LSSE
-806 NRQPGDHDNAL
+806 PGDSANAL
-817 QLHRHT
+817 RLHRQT

-843 PHLQLVERFRQS
+843 PHLQLVERFRQDD
-855 ESWATLSPDDHQ
+855 SWATLSPDDHQ
-867 ILSATV
+867 ILNTTL

-883 QGDTDADARRFD
+883 QGDTDANARRFD
-895 LLLYTLQLSLLRG
+895 LLLYTLQLTLLRG
-908 EPRFTRLQQ
+908 EPRFARLQQ
-917 QLRDLAAQL
+917 QLRSLAAEL
-926 EGRANIPQVAAE
+926 EARANIPQVASE
-938 LELIRDVL
+938 LELIRDL
-946 RDEWW
+946 LADEWW

-962 RRRLRALMGL
+962 RRHLRALVGL
-972 IEPISRDPLYT
+972 IETSAQEPLYT
-983 NFTDE
+983 NFADE

-994 LDAAALLTRDEFQQ
+994 LDAAALLSRDEFQQ
-1008 FRLRAKDFLKAHED
+1008 FRLRAREFLRAHED

-1029 RRNQPLTPG
+1029 RRNQPLTPA
-1038 DLNELQ
+1038 DLDELQ
-1044 RFLLSHGVGTERAIQ
+1044 LFLLSHGVGTEQAIQ
-1059 RADEECNGFGLFIR
+1059 RAAEESNGLGLFIR

-1081 AAKELFAAFLADGT
+1081 AAKELFAEFLAEGT

-1103 INEILDELTSHGVL
+1103 INEIIDELTSRGVM
-1117 DPARLYDPPFS
+1117 DPVRLYDPPFS

-1138 FSEAEVDTICQLLDL
+1138 FSSKEAGEIFDLLSL
-1153 VTTRAMAAQ
+1153 IQERANPSIAA
-1162 AA
+1162 

>member
-1 MSSQYALIAGQ
+1 MTTGPSQYALIASQ
-12 WPELHEEALKV
+12 WPELHAEALRV
-23 EQFALSDPRTACFYA
+23 EQCALSDPRTACFYA
-38 RRTIELV
+38 RRTIELL
-45 VEWVYDNDSQ
+45 VEWVYENDSQ
-55 LERPY
+55 LQRPWGEPSLSQLIHAHDFRY
-60 GAQTLA
+60 LVGVQTLG
-66 DLIYAR
+66 R
-72 VFCDLAGEQMRRFR
+72 VQMI
-86 LLKDLGNKAV
+86 KNLGNEAV
-96 HRSDPI
+96 HRAEPM
-102 RPGDAVLAAREL
+102 RVAASVPVASEL
-114 FQVLR
+114 FHVLR
-119 WFALTYGRDPQ
+119 WLALTYGRD
-130 RVRGFSFNA
+130 REAARAARFDKA
-139 DLLPSRDV
+139 LLPKAPQENAASNQ
-147 ATTQLGQSREQ
+147 TREQ
-158 LEALAQQLEERDT
+158 LQELANQLAERDR
-171 QLRDQRL
+171 QLRDAREENE
-178 ATLASQ
+178 ASRQ
-184 EELDRLRQEI
+184 ELERLRLEI
-194 TALRKAN
+194 TAQRKAN
-201 EAAAKPEPDLSE
+201 EADAKPEADTTE
-213 FNTRRGYIDH
+213 YETRKLYIDC
-223 YLEEAGWVHGQSC
+223 YLKEAGWEHGQSC

-251 GFVDYVLWGDDGKPL
+251 GYVDYVLWGDDGKPL
-266 ALVEAKRSCRDPR
+266 ALVEAKRSSRDAME
-279 DGERQAEL
+279 GQRQAEL
-287 YANCLEQRYGQ
+287 YANCLEKRYRQ

-312 WDDRRYPPREVQGF
+312 WDDLRYPPREVQGF

-337 RREIRQPLS
+337 RREIRQPLA
-346 QATLS
+346 QATIS
-351 HTIAGRYYQQRA
+351 ASIAGRYYQQRA
-363 IRAICESLEMGRLK
+363 IRAICESLEQGRLK

-460 AEDSRGVK
+460 AEDSRGIK

-496 YFDSLLSGLTAT
+496 YFDSLLAGLTAT

-515 NTYELFDREL
+515 NTYELFEREIGL
-525 GMPTDEYGLDQAVAD
+525 PTDEYGLDQAVAD
-540 QFLVPFR
+540 GFLVPFK

-557 EGISYAA
+557 EGISYAD
-564 LSEEEKTQWDLL
+564 LSDDEKAQWELLDWEENVQNAG
-576 EWDERMQDKDRVES
+576 RVDS

-617 AGGDRLGKSVI
+617 AGGDRVGKSVI

-642 FGLHYPHLAGKA
+642 FDHHYPHLAGKA

-757 AAPETLSTRLFRSRL
+757 VAPETLSTRLFRSRL
-772 ALIDTIDQKGDQQGD
+772 VLIDTIDQKGLPSI
-787 QKALPSV
+787 LPSV
-794 LPSVLSMAIPSR
+794 PSMAMTSRDGQPS
-806 NRQPGDHDNAL
+806 DHDNAL
-817 QLHRHT
+817 RLHRHT
-823 LADLLRCH
+823 LAELLRCH

-843 PHLQLVERFRQS
+843 PHLQLVERFRQI

-873 APLPSAYAEQ
+873 APLPSAYADQ

-895 LLLYTLQLSLLRG
+895 LLLYTLQLTLLRG
-908 EPRFTRLQQ
+908 EPRFARLQQ
-917 QLRDLAAQL
+917 QLRVLAAQL
-926 EGRANIPQVAAE
+926 EARANIPQVAAE
-938 LELIRDVL
+938 LELISDLL

-1038 DLNELQ
+1038 DLDELQ

-1059 RADEECNGFGLFIR
+1059 RAGEECNGFGLFIR

-1081 AAKELFAAFLADGT
+1081 AAKELFAAFLAEGT

-1103 INEILDELTSHGVL
+1103 DVT
-1117 DPARLYDPPFS
+1117 PFTGPV
-1128 DLAPMGPEGL
+1128 PM
-1138 FSEAEVDTICQLLDL
+1138 
-1153 VTTRAMAAQ
+1153 RAGGFGQ
-1162 AA
+1162 AAFHCWRTSRGVRPWRAECGL

>member
-1 MSSQYALIAGQ
+1 MGSLAKPAADMSASPSQYALIASQ
-12 WPELHEEALKV
+12 WPELHEEAQKV

-38 RRTIELV
+38 RRTIELL
-45 VEWVYDNDSQ
+45 VEWVYDNDGQ
-55 LERPY
+55 LERPIT
-60 GAQTLA
+60 AQTLA
-66 DLIYAR
+66 DLMFAR
-72 VFCDLAGEQMRRFR
+72 VFCDLAGDQMRRFR

-119 WFALTYGRDPQ
+119 WFALTYGRDAQ
-130 RVRGFSFNA
+130 RVRGISFNA
-139 DLLPSRDV
+139 ELLPSRDA
-147 ATTQLGQSREQ
+147 ATTQQAQSREQ
-158 LEALAQQLEERDT
+158 LETLADQLVERDQ

-178 ATLASQ
+178 AALASQ

-201 EAAAKPEPDLSE
+201 EAAAQPEPDLSE
-213 FNTRRGYIDH
+213 FETRRAYIDH

-246 NATGT
+246 NATGQ

-266 ALVEAKRSCRDPR
+266 ALVEAKRTSRDPR

-312 WDDRRYPPREVQGF
+312 WDDLRYPPRDVQGF

-337 RREIRQPLS
+337 RREIRQPLAQTTIS
-346 QATLS
+346 TA
-351 HTIAGRYYQQRA
+351 IAGRYYQQRA
-363 IRAICESLEMGRLK
+363 IRAICESLEQGRLK

-460 AEDSRGVK
+460 AEDSHGVK

-496 YFDSLLSGLTAT
+496 YFDSLLTGLTAT

-515 NTYELFDREL
+515 NTYELFDREIGL
-525 GMPTDEYGLDQAVAD
+525 PTDEYGLDQAVAD
-540 QFLVPFR
+540 GFLVPFK

-557 EGISYAA
+557 EGISYAD
-564 LSEEEKTQWDLL
+564 LSDDEKSQWDLL
-576 EWDERMQDKDRVES
+576 DWEESVQYTGRVDS
-590 GAINAWLF
+590 GAVNAWLF

-606 LEVLMTQGCQE
+606 LEVLMTKGCLD
-617 AGGDRLGKSVI
+617 ATGDRLGKSVI

-642 FGLHYPHLAGKA
+642 FDHHYPHLAGKA

-707 SRTKFW
+707 SSTKFW
-713 QMVGRGTRTCNNLF
+713 QMLGRGTRTCKGLF

-757 AAPETLSTRLFRSRL
+757 AAPETLSTHLFRSRL
-772 ALIDTIDQKGDQQGD
+772 MLIDTIDQK
-787 QKALPSV
+787 S
-794 LPSVLSMAIPSR
+794 LSSE
-806 NRQPGDHDNAL
+806 PGDSANAL
-817 QLHRHT
+817 RLHRQT

-843 PHLQLVERFRQS
+843 PHLQVVERFRQD

-867 ILSATV
+867 ILSATL

-883 QGDTDADARRFD
+883 QGDSDANARRFD
-895 LLLYTLQLSLLRG
+895 LLLYTLQLTLLRG
-908 EPRFTRLQQ
+908 EPRFARLQQ
-917 QLRDLAAQL
+917 QLRSLAAEL
-926 EGRANIPQVAAE
+926 EARANIPQVASE
-938 LELIRDVL
+938 LELIRDL
-946 RDEWW
+946 LADEWW

-962 RRRLRALMGL
+962 RRHLRALVGL
-972 IEPISRDPLYT
+972 IETSAQEPLYT
-983 NFTDE
+983 NFADE

-994 LDAAALLTRDEFQQ
+994 LDAAALLSRDEFQQ
-1008 FRLRAKDFLKAHED
+1008 FRLRAREFLRAHED

-1029 RRNQPLTPG
+1029 RRNQPLTPA
-1038 DLNELQ
+1038 DLDELQ
-1044 RFLLSHGVGTERAIQ
+1044 LFLLSHGVGTEQAIQ
-1059 RADEECNGFGLFIR
+1059 RAAEESNGLGLFIR

-1081 AAKELFAAFLADGT
+1081 AAKELFAEFLAEGT

-1103 INEILDELTSHGVL
+1103 INEIIDELTSRGVM
-1117 DPARLYDPPFS
+1117 DPVRLYDPPFS

-1138 FSEAEVDTICQLLDL
+1138 FSSKEAGEIFDLLSL
-1153 VTTRAMAAQ
+1153 IQERANPSIAA
-1162 AA
+1162 

>member
-1 MSSQYALIAGQ
+1 MSSQYAFIAGQ
-12 WPELHEEALKV
+12 WPELHGEAVRV
-23 EQFALSDPRTACFYA
+23 EQGALSDPRTACFYA
-38 RRTIELV
+38 RRTIELL
-45 VEWVYDNDSQ
+45 VEWAFDNDSQ

-60 GAQTLA
+60 GAQSLA
-66 DLIYAR
+66 DLMYAR

-102 RPGDAVLAAREL
+102 RAGDAVLAAREL

-130 RVRGFSFNA
+130 QVRGCSFNA
-139 DLLPSRDV
+139 DLLPSRDT
-147 ATTQLGQSREQ
+147 AAAQQAQSREQ
-158 LEALAQQLEERDT
+158 LEALAKQLEERDS

-201 EAAAKPEPDLSE
+201 EAANQPEPDLSE
-213 FNTRRGYIDH
+213 FDTRRATIDH

-236 THEHEVQGMP
+236 SHEHEVQGMP

-251 GFVDYVLWGDDGKPL
+251 GYVDYVLWGDDGKPL
-266 ALVEAKRSCRDPR
+266 ALVEAKRSSRDAME
-279 DGERQAEL
+279 GQRQAEL
-287 YANCLEQRYGQ
+287 YANCLEQRYSQ

-331 LETLIR
+331 LDTLIR

-346 QATLS
+346 QATIS
-351 HTIAGRYYQQRA
+351 TAISDRYYQQRA
-363 IRAICESLEMGRLK
+363 IRAICESLEKGRLK

-437 VTNKGGEGRVFL
+437 VTNRGGEGRVFL

-460 AEDSRGVK
+460 AEDGHGVK

-496 YFDSLLSGLTAT
+496 YFDSLLAGLTAT

-515 NTYELFDREL
+515 NTYELFDREIGL
-525 GMPTDEYGLDQAVAD
+525 PTDEYGLDQAVAD
-540 QFLVPFR
+540 RFLVPFR

-564 LSEEEKTQWDLL
+564 LSDDEKAQWELLDWEENVQNAG
-576 EWDERMQDKDRVES
+576 RVDS

-606 LEVLMTQGCQE
+606 LQVLMTRGCLE

-642 FGLHYPHLAGKA
+642 FDHHYPHLAGKA

-713 QMVGRGTRTCNNLF
+713 QMVGRGTRTCTNLF

-750 QGGAEST
+750 QGGADST
-757 AAPETLSTRLFRSRL
+757 AALETLSSRLFRSRL
-772 ALIDTIDQKGDQQGD
+772 ALIDTIDQQ
-787 QKALPSV
+787 
-794 LPSVLSMAIPSR
+794 
-806 NRQPGDHDNAL
+806 AL
-817 QLHRHT
+817 QHSSASCDGLDTHRRE
-823 LADLLRCH
+823 LAELLRCH

-838 NFVVR
+838 NFLVR
-843 PHLQLVERFRQS
+843 PHLQLVERFSRQ
-855 ESWATLSPDDHQ
+855 ESWVTLSPDDHQ
-867 ILSATV
+867 ALAATL
-873 APLPSAYAEQ
+873 APLPCAYAEQ

-895 LLLYTLQLSLLRG
+895 LLLYTLQLTLLRS

-926 EGRANIPQVAAE
+926 EARANIPQVAAE
-938 LELIRDVL
+938 LELIRVL
-946 RDEWW
+946 LREEWW
-951 QDVTV
+951 QDITV

-972 IEPISRDPLYT
+972 IETTAQAPLYT
-983 NFTDE
+983 NFADE

-994 LDAAALLTRDEFQQ
+994 LDAAALLSRDEFQQ
-1008 FRLRAKDFLKAHED
+1008 FRLRARDFLRAHED

-1038 DLNELQ
+1038 DLDELQ

-1059 RADEECNGFGLFIR
+1059 RAAEECNGFGLFIR

-1081 AAKELFAAFLADGT
+1081 AAKELFAEFLADGT
-1095 HTATQIRF
+1095 HTVTQIRF
-1103 INEILDELTSHGVL
+1103 INEILDELTSRGVM

-1128 DLAPMGPEGL
+1128 DLAPKGPEGL
-1138 FSEAEVDTICQLLDL
+1138 FSEAEVDNICHLLDMIK
-1153 VTTRAMAAQ
+1153 TRAMAAQ

>member
-1 MSSQYALIAGQ
+1 MGTLAKPTADMSPSPSQYALIAGQ
-12 WPELHEEALKV
+12 WPELHEEAQKV

-38 RRTIELV
+38 RRTIELL
-45 VEWVYDNDSQ
+45 VEWVYDNDGQ
-55 LERPY
+55 LERPIT
-60 GAQTLA
+60 AQTLA
-66 DLIYAR
+66 DLMFAR
-72 VFCDLAGEQMRRFR
+72 VFCDLAGDQMRRFR

-119 WFALTYGRDPQ
+119 WFALTYGRDAQ
-130 RVRGFSFNA
+130 RVRGISFNA
-139 DLLPSRDV
+139 ELLPSRDA
-147 ATTQLGQSREQ
+147 ATTQQAQSREQ
-158 LEALAQQLEERDT
+158 LETLADQLVERDQ

-178 ATLASQ
+178 AALASQ

-201 EAAAKPEPDLSE
+201 EAAAQPEPDLSE
-213 FNTRRGYIDH
+213 FETRRAYIDH

-246 NATGT
+246 NATGQ

-266 ALVEAKRSCRDPR
+266 ALVEAKRTSRDPR

-312 WDDRRYPPREVQGF
+312 WDDLRYPPRDVQGF

-337 RREIRQPLS
+337 RREIRQPLAQTTIS
-346 QATLS
+346 TA
-351 HTIAGRYYQQRA
+351 IAGRYYQQRA
-363 IRAICESLEMGRLK
+363 IRAICESLEQGRLK

-460 AEDSRGVK
+460 AEDSHGVK

-496 YFDSLLSGLTAT
+496 YFDSLLTGLTAT

-515 NTYELFDREL
+515 NTYELFDREIGL
-525 GMPTDEYGLDQAVAD
+525 PTDEYGLDQAVAD
-540 QFLVPFR
+540 GFLVPFK

-557 EGISYAA
+557 EGISYAD
-564 LSEEEKTQWDLL
+564 LSDDEKSQWDLL
-576 EWDERMQDKDRVES
+576 DWEESVQNTGRVDS
-590 GAINAWLF
+590 GAVNAWLF

-606 LEVLMTQGCQE
+606 LEVLMTKGCLD
-617 AGGDRLGKSVI
+617 AAGDRLGKSVI

-642 FGLHYPHLAGKA
+642 FDHHYPHLAGKA

-707 SRTKFW
+707 SSTKFW
-713 QMVGRGTRTCNNLF
+713 QMLGRGTRTCKGLF

-757 AAPETLSTRLFRSRL
+757 ATPETLSTRLFRSRL
-772 ALIDTIDQKGDQQGD
+772 MLIDTIDQK
-787 QKALPSV
+787 S
-794 LPSVLSMAIPSR
+794 LSSE
-806 NRQPGDHDNAL
+806 PGDSANAL
-817 QLHRHT
+817 RLHRQT

-843 PHLQLVERFRQS
+843 PHLQVVERFRQD

-867 ILSATV
+867 ILSATL

-883 QGDTDADARRFD
+883 QGDTDANARRFD
-895 LLLYTLQLSLLRG
+895 LLIYTLQLTLLRG
-908 EPRFTRLQQ
+908 EPRFARLQQ
-917 QLRDLAAQL
+917 QLRSLAAEL
-926 EGRANIPQVAAE
+926 EARANIPQVASE
-938 LELIRDVL
+938 LELIRDL
-946 RDEWW
+946 LADEWW

-962 RRRLRALMGL
+962 RRHLRALVGL
-972 IEPISRDPLYT
+972 IETSAQEPLYT
-983 NFTDE
+983 NFADE

-994 LDAAALLTRDEFQQ
+994 LDAAALLSRDEFQQ
-1008 FRLRAKDFLKAHED
+1008 FRLRAREFLRAHED

-1029 RRNQPLTPG
+1029 RRNQPLTPA
-1038 DLNELQ
+1038 DLDELQ
-1044 RFLLSHGVGTERAIQ
+1044 LFLLSHGVGTEQAIQ
-1059 RADEECNGFGLFIR
+1059 RAAEESNGLGLFIR

-1081 AAKELFAAFLADGT
+1081 AAKELFAEFLAEGT

-1103 INEILDELTSHGVL
+1103 INEIIDELTSRGVM
-1117 DPARLYDPPFS
+1117 DPVRLYDPPFS

-1138 FSEAEVDTICQLLDL
+1138 FSSKEAGEIFDLLSL
-1153 VTTRAMAAQ
+1153 IQERANPSIAA
-1162 AA
+1162 

>member
-1 MSSQYALIAGQ
+1 MSSSSQYALIASQ
-12 WPELHEEALKV
+12 WPELHEEAQKV

-38 RRTIELV
+38 RRTVELL
-45 VEWVYDNDSQ
+45 VEWVYDNDGQ
-55 LERPY
+55 VERPIA
-60 GAQTLA
+60 AQTLA
-66 DLIYAR
+66 DLMYAR
-72 VFCDLAGEQMRRFR
+72 VFCDLAGDQMRRFR

-96 HRSDPI
+96 HRTDPI

-119 WFALTYGRDPQ
+119 WLALTYGRDPQ
-130 RVRGFSFNA
+130 RVRGFSFNT
-139 DLLPSRDV
+139 DLLPSRD
-147 ATTQLGQSREQ
+147 ASTAQQAQSREQ
-158 LEALAQQLEERDT
+158 LKVLADQLAERDQ

-178 ATLASQ
+178 AALASQ

-201 EAAAKPEPDLSE
+201 EAAAQPETDLSE
-213 FNTRRGYIDH
+213 FETRSAYIDH
-223 YLEEAGWVHGQSC
+223 YLEEAGWIHGKSC

-246 NATGT
+246 NATGQ

-266 ALVEAKRSCRDPR
+266 GLVEAKRTSRDPR
-279 DGERQAEL
+279 EGERQAEL
-287 YANCLEQRYGQ
+287 YANCLEKRYGQ

-312 WDDRRYPPREVQGF
+312 WDDLRYPPREVQGF

-331 LETLIR
+331 LKTLIR
-337 RREIRQPLS
+337 RREIRQPLA
-346 QATLS
+346 QATIS
-351 HTIAGRYYQQRA
+351 TAIAGRYYQQRA
-363 IRAICESLEMGRLK
+363 IRAICESLEQGRLK

-460 AEDSRGVK
+460 AEDAHGVK

-496 YFDSLLSGLTAT
+496 YFDSLLTGLTAT
-508 PREEIDR
+508 PRDEIDR
-515 NTYELFDREL
+515 NTYELFEREIGL
-525 GMPTDEYGLDQAVAD
+525 PTDEYGLDQAVAD
-540 QFLVPFR
+540 GFLVPFK

-557 EGISYAA
+557 EGISYAD
-564 LSEEEKTQWDLL
+564 LSDDEKAQWDLL
-576 EWDERMQDKDRVES
+576 DWEENVLGNGRVDS
-590 GAINAWLF
+590 GAINSWLF

-606 LEVLMTQGCQE
+606 LEVLMTKGCLD
-617 AGGDRLGKSVI
+617 AAGDRLGKTVI

-642 FGLHYPHLAGKA
+642 FDHHYPHLAGKA

-673 DPGSDLRIA
+673 DPHSDLRIA

-713 QMVGRGTRTCNNLF
+713 QMVGRGTRTCQDLF

-757 AAPETLSTRLFRSRL
+757 ATPQTLSSKLFRSRL
-772 ALIDTIDQKGDQQGD
+772 ALIDAIDQQ
-787 QKALPSV
+787 V
-794 LPSVLSMAIPSR
+794 LPSGVGLVIPSQDGQR
-806 NRQPGDHDNAL
+806 SDPAQAL
-817 QLHRHT
+817 RLHRQT

-843 PHLQLVERFRQS
+843 PHLQLVERFGKT
-855 ESWATLSPDDHQ
+855 ESWTTLSPDDHQ
-867 ILSATV
+867 VLSDTL
-873 APLPSAYAEQ
+873 APLPSGYADQ
-883 QGDTDADARRFD
+883 QGDSDADARRFD
-895 LLLYTLQLSLLRG
+895 LLLYTLQLTLLRG
-908 EPRFTRLQQ
+908 EPRFARLQD
-917 QLRDLAAQL
+917 QLRNLAAEL
-926 EGRANIPQVAAE
+926 EARANIPQVAGQ
-938 LELIRDVL
+938 LELIRDL
-946 RDEWW
+946 LSDEWW

-962 RRRLRALMGL
+962 RRHLRALVGL
-972 IEPISRDPLYT
+972 IETSAQEPLYT
-983 NFTDE
+983 NFADE

-994 LDAAALLTRDEFQQ
+994 LDAAALLSRDEFQQ
-1008 FRLRAKDFLKAHED
+1008 FRLRAREFLRAHED

-1029 RRNQPLTPG
+1029 RRNQPLTPA
-1038 DLNELQ
+1038 DLDELQ
-1044 RFLLSHGVGTERAIQ
+1044 SFLLSHGVGTEQAIQ
-1059 RADEECNGFGLFIR
+1059 RAAEESNGLGLFIR

-1081 AAKELFAAFLADGT
+1081 AAKELFAEFLAEGT

-1103 INEILDELTSHGVL
+1103 INEIIDELTSRGVM
-1117 DPARLYDPPFS
+1117 DPVRLYDPPFS
-1128 DLAPMGPEGL
+1128 DLAPMGPESL
-1138 FSEAEVDTICQLLDL
+1138 FSSKETGDIFDLLSL
-1153 VTTRAMAAQ
+1153 IQEMANPKV

>member
-1 MSSQYALIAGQ
+1 MGTLAKPTADMSPSPSQYALIAGQ
-12 WPELHEEALKV
+12 WPELHEEAQKV

-38 RRTIELV
+38 RRTIELL
-45 VEWVYDNDSQ
+45 VEWVYDNDGQ
-55 LERPY
+55 LERPIT
-60 GAQTLA
+60 AQTLA
-66 DLIYAR
+66 DLMFAR
-72 VFCDLAGEQMRRFR
+72 VFCDLAGDQMRRFR

-119 WFALTYGRDPQ
+119 WFALTYGRDAQ
-130 RVRGFSFNA
+130 RVRGISFNA
-139 DLLPSRDV
+139 ELLPSRDA
-147 ATTQLGQSREQ
+147 ATTQQAQSREQ
-158 LEALAQQLEERDT
+158 LETLADQLVERDQ

-178 ATLASQ
+178 AALASQ

-201 EAAAKPEPDLSE
+201 EAAAQPEPDLSE
-213 FNTRRGYIDH
+213 FETRRAYIDH

-246 NATGT
+246 NATGQ
-251 GFVDYVLWGDDGKPL
+251 GFVDYVLWGNDGKPL
-266 ALVEAKRSCRDPR
+266 ALVEAKRTSRDPR

-312 WDDRRYPPREVQGF
+312 WDDLRYPPRDVQGF

-337 RREIRQPLS
+337 RREIRQPLAQTTIS
-346 QATLS
+346 TA
-351 HTIAGRYYQQRA
+351 IAGRYYQQRA
-363 IRAICESLEMGRLK
+363 IRAICESLEQGRLK

-460 AEDSRGVK
+460 AEDSHGVK

-496 YFDSLLSGLTAT
+496 YFDSLLTGLTAT

-515 NTYELFDREL
+515 NTYELFDREIGL
-525 GMPTDEYGLDQAVAD
+525 PTDEYGLDQAVAD
-540 QFLVPFR
+540 GFLVPFK

-557 EGISYAA
+557 EGISYAD
-564 LSEEEKTQWDLL
+564 LSDDEKSQWDLL
-576 EWDERMQDKDRVES
+576 DWEESVQNTGRVDS
-590 GAINAWLF
+590 GAVNAWLF

-606 LEVLMTQGCQE
+606 LEVLMTKGCLD
-617 AGGDRLGKSVI
+617 AAGDRLGKSVI

-642 FGLHYPHLAGKA
+642 FDHHYPHLAGKA

-707 SRTKFW
+707 SSTKFW
-713 QMVGRGTRTCNNLF
+713 QMLGRGTRTCKGLF

-757 AAPETLSTRLFRSRL
+757 ATPETLSTRLFRSRL
-772 ALIDTIDQKGDQQGD
+772 MLIDTVDQK
-787 QKALPSV
+787 S
-794 LPSVLSMAIPSR
+794 LSSE
-806 NRQPGDHDNAL
+806 PGDSANAL
-817 QLHRHT
+817 RLHRQT

-843 PHLQLVERFRQS
+843 PHLQVVERFRQD

-867 ILSATV
+867 ILSATL

-883 QGDTDADARRFD
+883 QGDTDANARRFD
-895 LLLYTLQLSLLRG
+895 LLIYTLQLTLLRG
-908 EPRFTRLQQ
+908 EPRFARLQQ
-917 QLRDLAAQL
+917 QLRSLAAEL
-926 EGRANIPQVAAE
+926 EARANIPQVASE
-938 LELIRDVL
+938 LELIRDL
-946 RDEWW
+946 LADEWW

-962 RRRLRALMGL
+962 RRHLRALVGL
-972 IEPISRDPLYT
+972 IETSAQEPLYT
-983 NFTDE
+983 NFADE

-994 LDAAALLTRDEFQQ
+994 LDAAALLSRDEFQQ
-1008 FRLRAKDFLKAHED
+1008 FRLRAREFLRAHED

-1029 RRNQPLTPG
+1029 RRNQPLTPA
-1038 DLNELQ
+1038 DLDELQ
-1044 RFLLSHGVGTERAIQ
+1044 LFLLSHGVGTEQAIQ
-1059 RADEECNGFGLFIR
+1059 RAAEESNGLGLFIR

-1081 AAKELFAAFLADGT
+1081 AAKELFAEFLAEGT

-1103 INEILDELTSHGVL
+1103 INEIIDELTSRGVM
-1117 DPARLYDPPFS
+1117 DPVRLYDPPFS

-1138 FSEAEVDTICQLLDL
+1138 FSSKEAGEIFDLLSL
-1153 VTTRAMAAQ
+1153 IQERANPSIAA
-1162 AA
+1162 

>member
-1 MSSQYALIAGQ
+1 MTTAPSQYALIASQ
-12 WPELHEEALKV
+12 WPELHEEAQKV

-38 RRTIELV
+38 RRTIELL
-45 VEWVYDNDSQ
+45 VEWVYDNDGQ
-55 LERPY
+55 LERPIA
-60 GAQTLA
+60 AQSLA
-66 DLIYAR
+66 DLMYAR
-72 VFCDLAGEQMRRFR
+72 VFCDVAGEQMRRFR

-119 WFALTYGRDPQ
+119 WFALSYGRDPQ
-130 RVRGFSFNA
+130 RVQGFSFNA
-139 DLLPSRDV
+139 ELLPSRDA
-147 ATTQLGQSREQ
+147 ATAQQAQTREQ
-158 LEALAQQLEERDT
+158 LETLADQLAERDA

-178 ATLASQ
+178 AALASQ

-194 TALRKAN
+194 TALRRAN
-201 EAAAKPEPDLSE
+201 EAAAQPEPDLRE
-213 FNTRRGYIDH
+213 FDTRRAYIDH

-246 NATGT
+246 NATGQ

-266 ALVEAKRSCRDPR
+266 GLVEAKRSSRDPME
-279 DGERQAEL
+279 GQRQAEL
-287 YANCLEQRYGQ
+287 YANCLQERYGQ

-312 WDDRRYPPREVQGF
+312 WDDLRYPPREVQGF
-326 YKKDE
+326 YKKEE

-337 RREIRQPLS
+337 RREIRQPLA
-346 QATLS
+346 QATIS
-351 HTIAGRYYQQRA
+351 TAIAGRYYQQRA
-363 IRAICESLEMGRLK
+363 IRAICESLEQGRLK

-386 GKTRTAISLTDV
+386 GKTRTVISLTDV

-460 AEDSRGVK
+460 AEDSKGVK

-515 NTYELFDREL
+515 NTYELFDREIGL
-525 GMPTDEYGLDQAVAD
+525 PTDEYGLDQAVAD
-540 QFLVPFR
+540 GFLVPFK

-564 LSEEEKTQWDLL
+564 LSDEDKAQWDLL
-576 EWDERMQDKDRVES
+576 DWEENVQNAGRVDS
-590 GAINAWLF
+590 GAVNAWLF

-606 LEVLMTQGCQE
+606 LQVLMTKGCLE
-617 AGGDRLGKSVI
+617 AAGDRLGKSVI

-642 FGLHYPHLAGKA
+642 FDHSYPHLAGKA

-666 SLIDEFA
+666 SLIDAFA
-673 DPGSDLRIA
+673 DPQSDLRIA

-713 QMVGRGTRTCNNLF
+713 QMVGRGTRTCKDLF

-750 QGGAEST
+750 QGGAEATS
-757 AAPETLSTRLFRSRL
+757 APESLSTRLFRSRL
-772 ALIDTIDQKGDQQGD
+772 ALIDTIDQKGLLSI
-787 QKALPSV
+787 LPSV
-794 LPSVLSMAIPSR
+794 PSMAIPSR
-806 NRQPGDHDNAL
+806 DGQPADHDNAL
-817 QLHRHT
+817 GLYRHT
-823 LADLLRCH
+823 LAELLRCH

-838 NFVVR
+838 NFLVR
-843 PHLQLVERFRQS
+843 PHLQLVERFRNH
-855 ESWATLSPDDHQ
+855 EAWASLSPDDHQ
-867 ILSATV
+867 ALAATL

-895 LLLYTLQLSLLRG
+895 LLLYTLQLTLLRS
-908 EPRFTRLQQ
+908 EPRFTRLQK
-917 QLRDLAAQL
+917 QLRELAAQL
-926 EGRANIPQVAAE
+926 EARPNIPQVAAE
-938 LELIRDVL
+938 LELIRDLL

-956 PMLEEV
+956 PMLEEA
-962 RRRLRALMGL
+962 RRRLRGLMGL
-972 IEPISRDPLYT
+972 IETISREPLYT
-983 NFTDE
+983 NFADE

-994 LDAAALLTRDEFQQ
+994 LDAAALLSRDEFQQ
-1008 FRLRAKDFLKAHED
+1008 FRLRAREFLRAHDD

-1029 RRNQPLTPG
+1029 RRNQPLTSA
-1038 DLNELQ
+1038 DLNELEQ
-1044 RFLLSHGVGTERAIQ
+1044 FLISHGIGDQQAIARA
-1059 RADEECNGFGLFIR
+1059 REECNGFGVFIR

-1081 AAKELFAAFLADGT
+1081 AAKELFAHYLAEGT

-1103 INEILDELTSHGVL
+1103 INEIIDELTSRGAM

-1128 DLAPMGPEGL
+1128 DLAPTGPEGL
-1138 FSEAEVDTICQLLDL
+1138 FSDAEAEQLFDL
-1153 VTTRAMAAQ
+1153 LQLINDRARPLLAA
-1162 AA
+1162 